1 MKISVRYNTPENGIL
16 EIGFYRNETLLHNVF
31 YDIEGLDEDE
41 IFELKKEAIAKFG
54 AVFPEISN
62 KDIMKGFAG
71 VDEKIEKLYFEAF
84 EKNEDIKMNKRGRKE
99 LPEDERG
106 KNRSIKMNNWEYE
119 QFLKNGGAA
128 TLKSMIKLKLFG
140 TGLIDEKLWNMARE
154 IVSSPAWDG
163 KIKTAES
170 LIRSYNLNEI
180 ADMHDVMRDAERGQ
194 DWE

>member
-1 MKISVRYNTPENGIL
+1 MKIFVRYNTPEIGIL
-16 EIGFYRNETLLHNVF
+16 KIGFYRNETLLHNVF
-31 YDIEGLDEDE
+31 YDIEGLSEDE

-54 AVFPEISN
+54 AVFPEISK

-71 VDEKIEKLYFEAF
+71 VDKKIEKLYFETF

-99 LPEDERG
+99 LPEEEKG
-106 KNRSIKMNNWEYE
+106 KNRTIKMNDWEYK
-119 QFLKNGGAA
+119 QFRDNGSAA
-128 TLKSMIKLKLFG
+128 TLKNMIRLKLFN
-140 TGLIDEKLWNMARE
+140 TDLIDEKLWSMARE

-170 LIRSYNLNEI
+170 LIRSYNLDEI
-180 ADMHDVMRDAERGQ
+180 ADMYDEMRDAERGQ

>member
-1 MKISVRYNTPENGIL
+1 MKISVKYNTPENGVL

-54 AVFPEISN
+54 VVFPEISN

-71 VDEKIEKLYFEAF
+71 VDKKIEKLYFETF

-99 LPEDERG
+99 LPEEEKG
-106 KNRSIKMNNWEYE
+106 KNRTIKMNDWEYE
-119 QFLKNGGAA
+119 QFRKNGSAA
-128 TLKSMIKLKLFG
+128 TLKNMIRLKLFN
-140 TGLIDEKLWNMARE
+140 TNLIDEKLWNMARE

-170 LIRSYNLNEI
+170 LIRSYNLDEI
-180 ADMHDVMRDAERGQ
+180 ADMYDLMRAAERGK

>member
-1 MKISVRYNTPENGIL
+1 MKISVRYNTLENGIL

-31 YDIEGLDEDE
+31 YDIEGLNEDE

-54 AVFPEISN
+54 AVFPEISK

-71 VDEKIEKLYFEAF
+71 VDEKIEKLYFETF
-84 EKNEDIKMNKRGRKE
+84 EKNEEIKMNKRGRKE
-99 LPEDERG
+99 LPEVEKG
-106 KNRSIKMNNWEYE
+106 KNRTIKMNAWEYE

-128 TLKSMIKLKLFG
+128 TLKSMIKLKLFD
-140 TGLIDEKLWNMARE
+140 TDLIDEKLWNMARE
-154 IVSSPAWDG
+154 IVSSPAWNG

-170 LIRSYNLNEI
+170 LIRSYNLDEI
-180 ADMHDVMRDAERGQ
+180 ADMYNVMRDAERGQ